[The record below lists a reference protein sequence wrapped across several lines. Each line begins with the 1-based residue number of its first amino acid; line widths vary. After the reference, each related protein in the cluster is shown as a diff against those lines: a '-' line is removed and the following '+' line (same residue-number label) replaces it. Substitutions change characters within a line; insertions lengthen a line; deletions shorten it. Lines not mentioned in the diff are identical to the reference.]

1 MNQPAD
7 PRSPL
12 DVLRDEHRVIL
23 RALESLEWIALRG
36 AQTGHLVRGPARDAL
51 EFIRT
56 FVDTCH
62 LMKEENH
69 LFPLV
74 ERHVPGFAPNGVL
87 RHHHN
92 EGRTD
97 VVGMHRA
104 FEQNDAE
111 RFAACAFSYV
121 VLVKRHFQS
130 EERSLWPMID
140 ALLTDDDREELLR
153 AFVRID
159 EEDLGD
165 GVYDRMMARVAG
177 LLEYCGLDP
186 CEPSVR
192 AAPRMTSDL
201 LVPTNADAG
210 VPSALFAPTVQ
221 LPAARRADS
230 N

>member
-23 RALESLEWIALRG
+23 SALDALELIALRG
-36 AQTGHLVRGPARDAL
+36 TQTGHLVRAPARDAL

-87 RHHHN
+87 RHHHD
-92 EGRTD
+92 EGRTE

-111 RFAACAFSYV
+111 RFAACAFAYV
-121 VLVKRHFQS
+121 ALVRQHFHS

-140 ALLTDDDREELLR
+140 ALLTGDDREELLR

-159 EEDLGD
+159 VEDLGD
-165 GVYDRMMARVAG
+165 GVYDRMMGRIKG
-177 LLEYCGLDP
+177 LREYCGLEP

-192 AAPRMTSDL
+192 AAPRMSSDL
-201 LVPTNADAG
+201 LLPADDDDTA
-210 VPSALFAPTVQ
+210 PSALFAPTDPS
-221 LPAARRADS
+221 PAARRMDS